1 MESVMPF
8 DSLGKMLLVLGLV
21 IAVVGVV
28 IMFAG
33 RIPFLG
39 SLPGDLSFER
49 GGVKVYLP
57 IATSIVISIVLTIV
71 LNLAFGIFGR
81 R

>member
-1 MESVMPF
+1 MPF
-8 DSLGKMLLVLGLV
+8 DSLGKMLLVLGLA
-21 IAVVGVV
+21 IAVFGAA

-49 GGVKVYLP
+49 EGVKVYVP
-57 IATSIVISIVLTIV
+57 IATSIVISIVLTIM
-71 LNLAFGIFGR
+71 LNVAFGIFSR

>member
-1 MESVMPF
+1 MPF
-8 DSLGKMLLVLGLV
+8 DSLGKMLLALGLV
-21 IAVVGVV
+21 LAVVGVA

-39 SLPGDLSFER
+39 NLPGDLSFER
-49 GGVKVYLP
+49 EGVKVYVP
-57 IATSIVISIVLTIV
+57 IATSIVISIVLTVV

>member
-1 MESVMPF
+1 MPF
-8 DSLGKMLLVLGLV
+8 DSLGKMMLVLGLV
-21 IAVVGVV
+21 IAVVGAG
-28 IMFAG
+28 IMLAG

-49 GGVKVYLP
+49 DGVKIYVP
-57 IATSIVISIVLTIV
+57 IVTSIVISIVLTVV
-71 LNLAFGIFGR
+71 LNLVFGMFGR

>member
-1 MESVMPF
+1 MPF
-8 DSLGKMLLVLGLV
+8 DSLGKMLLVLGLA
-21 IAVVGVV
+21 IAVFGAS

-49 GGVKVYLP
+49 EGVKVYVP
-57 IATSIVISIVLTIV
+57 IATSIVISIVLTIM
-71 LNLAFGIFGR
+71 LNVAFGIFSR

>member
-1 MESVMPF
+1 MPF
-8 DSLGKMLLVLGLV
+8 DSLGKMLLLFGVTLALV
-21 IAVVGVV
+21 GAG
-28 IMFAG
+28 IMLAG

-39 SLPGDLSFER
+39 NLPGDLTFGR
-49 GGVKVYLP
+49 NGFRVYLP

-71 LNLAFGIFGR
+71 VNVLLGAFGR

>member
-1 MESVMPF
+1 MPF
-8 DSLGKMLLVLGLV
+8 ESLGKMLLVLGLV
-21 IAVVGVV
+21 IAVAGVA
-28 IMFAG
+28 IIFAG
-33 RIPFLG
+33 KIPLLG

-57 IATSIVISIVLTIV
+57 IATSVVISIVLTIV